1 MMHCI
6 ACGMHSFA
14 CVILICVAC
23 MVAQAQPPRDGS
35 LGIGS
40 LKGDSSH
47 E

>member
-1 MMHCI
+1 LDT
-6 ACGMHSFA
+6 APPPDTTA
-14 CVILICVAC
+14 PEAPVT
-23 MVAQAQPPRDGS
+23 AQARDGS